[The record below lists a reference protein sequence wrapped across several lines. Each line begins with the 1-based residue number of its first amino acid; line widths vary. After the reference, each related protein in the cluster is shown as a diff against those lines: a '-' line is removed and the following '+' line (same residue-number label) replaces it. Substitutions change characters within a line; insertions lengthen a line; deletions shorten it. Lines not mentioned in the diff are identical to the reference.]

1 MVRNLLIQ
9 YGSANILWLAMTVM
23 VPLGNLAFAL
33 PFMPQNSV
41 ITPFDIAGLVV
52 IMAGLIGYRKGPEMF
67 GAAEKK
73 DPTMSID
80 KKEFE
85 ERESPLLSDESFN

>member
-1 MVRNLLIQ
+1 
-9 YGSANILWLAMTVM
+9 MTVM

-41 ITPFDIAGLVV
+41 ITPFDISGLVV
-52 IMAGLIGYRKGPEMF
+52 IMVGLIGYRKGPEF
-67 GAAEKK
+67 FKSVEKQ

-80 KKEFE
+80 KKEYDQ
-85 ERESPLLSDESFN
+85 RASPLLMDEDVN